1 MAVTAGLGLTAMLLV
16 GVGPVGAA
24 PGDLDTTFSSDGK
37 VTTDIGTTDAGRAV
51 AIQSDGKIVVAG
63 FAQISGTYEFAVV
76 RYGTDGTL
84 DSSFSSDGIAT
95 IDVSSGHDY
104 AYAIAIQSDGMIV
117 VGGVT
122 GVGGANTEFGVARLT
137 SSGVLDTGF
146 STDGKIEFG
155 VGAGDDVLTGL
166 AIASD
171 GDIVAVGYG
180 SNGSNFDFAVARLTS
195 AGVLDTA
202 FDSDGKVLVPVGS
215 GADYG
220 HAVAIASDGDILV
233 AGTSH
238 NGSDDD
244 VAVVRLTSA
253 GALDTAFDSDGKVT
267 VAIGSAADGARAVA
281 IASDGDILVA
291 GTSHNGSNEDMAVV
305 RLTSAGALDTAF
317 DSDGRVTVA
326 IGSGDDEARG
336 IALLADGGIVI
347 VGESDNGSNDDIA
360 VVRLTSAGAL
370 DTTVSGDGKATV
382 AVGSGADVG
391 HSVAISASSQVV
403 VAGTSAGGDDDV
415 AVVVLTGTGP
425 PGTPSGLGATI
436 GNVQVVLAWTAPA
449 SDGGSS
455 ITGYKVE
462 RSADAG
468 VSWTVLTA
476 STGSATTSYTATG
489 LTNGAAYSFR
499 ISAVNAVGTGTASTT
514 ASATPDVVPGTPTS
528 VATVSGNG
536 VATVSWIAPASN
548 GGTALTGSTV
558 AWTSNALQGMI
569 SGWATVTA
577 ATTSYMATGL
587 VNGATYTFTVSATN
601 ALGTGAASASAAAVP
616 YTRSGAPSNLVA
628 TALAG
633 GQVNLTWSPPGD
645 NGGAG
650 VTGYR
655 IERRVG
661 GGEWAVLVSNTSS
674 TLTSHLAI
682 GLDPAFSY
690 EFQVSA
696 WNAAGMGDL
705 STTSTAVT
713 PVAPTTTTTSTTS
726 TTSTTTTVAPTT
738 TAAPVTTTQPPAT
751 TATTVAPTTTAAPAT
766 TTQPPATTTG
776 TTVVP
781 VTTTVAPSATT
792 AVPSTTAAP
801 PTIATT
807 TLSPARGMVPP
818 RPVYIG

>member
-1 MAVTAGLGLTAMLLV
+1 MAVMAGLGLTAMLLV
-16 GVGPVGAA
+16 GVAPVGAA
-24 PGDLDTTFSSDGK
+24 PGDLDTTFSTDGK

-63 FAQISGTYEFAVV
+63 FAQVSGTYEFAVV

-95 IDVSSGHDY
+95 IDVSSGHDL
-104 AYAIAIQSDGMIV
+104 AYAIAIQTDGMIV
-117 VGGVT
+117 IGGAT
-122 GVGGANTEFGVARLT
+122 GVGGANTEFGLVRLT

-180 SNGSNFDFAVARLTS
+180 SNGSNFDLAVARLTS

-202 FDSDGKVLVPVGS
+202 FDTDGKVLVPVGA

-220 HAVAIASDGDILV
+220 HAVAIASDGDIVV
-233 AGTSH
+233 AGAAH

-267 VAIGSAADGARAVA
+267 VAVGSGDDVGHAVA
-281 IASDGDILVA
+281 IASDGDIVVA

-305 RLTSAGALDTAF
+305 RLTGAGALDTAF
-317 DSDGRVTVA
+317 DSDGHVTVA
-326 IGSGDDEARG
+326 VGSGDDEARG

-347 VGESDNGSNDDIA
+347 AGESSNGSNDDVA
-360 VVRLTSAGAL
+360 VARLTAAGAM
-370 DTTVSGDGKATV
+370 DTAFSTDGKVTV
-382 AVGSGADVG
+382 AVGSGADAG
-391 HSVAISASSQVV
+391 YAVAISSSSQVV
-403 VAGTSAGGDDDV
+403 VAGTSAGSDDDV

-425 PGTPSGLGATI
+425 PDTPSGLAATA
-436 GNVQVVLAWTAPA
+436 GNVQVTLAWTAPT

-462 RSADAG
+462 RSTDAG
-468 VSWTVLTA
+468 VTWTVLTA
-476 STGSATTSYTATG
+476 STGSSSTSYTATG
-489 LTNGAAYSFR
+489 LTNGSAYAFR
-499 ISAVNAVGTGTASTT
+499 VSAVNAVGTGTASAT
-514 ASATPDVVPGTPTS
+514 ASATPDVVPGAPTS
-528 VATVSGNG
+528 VATTSTHAE
-536 VATVSWIAPASN
+536 ATVSWVAPASN
-548 GGTALTGSTV
+548 GGTAVTGFTV
-558 AWTSNALQGMI
+558 AWTSNAVQGMT
-569 SGWATVTA
+569 SGSAMATA
-577 ATTSYMATGL
+577 GTTSYRLTGL
-587 VNGATYTFTVSATN
+587 VNGVTYAFTVTATN
-601 ALGTGAASASAAAVP
+601 AAGNGAASTSVAAVP
-616 YTRSGAPSNLVA
+616 YTGAGSPSNLVA
-628 TALAG
+628 NALAG

-650 VTGYR
+650 LTGYR
-655 IERRVG
+655 IERRVE

-682 GLDPAFSY
+682 GLDPTISY

-696 WNAAGMGDL
+696 WNAAGMGAL
-705 STTSTAVT
+705 SAPSTAVS
-713 PVAPTTTTTSTTS
+713 PVAPTTTTTT
-726 TTSTTTTVAPTT
+726 TTTTVAPSTT
-738 TAAPVTTTQPPAT
+738 TTTTSPSAT
-751 TATTVAPTTTAAPAT
+751 TVAPSTTTTTTSPSATTVAPSTATTTTSPSATTVAPSTATTVAP
-766 TTQPPATTTG
+766 PP
-776 TTVVP
+776 V
-781 VTTTVAPSATT
+781 
-792 AVPSTTAAP
+792 
-801 PTIATT
+801 T

>member
-1 MAVTAGLGLTAMLLV
+1 MAVMAGLGLTAMLLV
-16 GVGPVGAA
+16 GVAPVGAA
-24 PGDLDTTFSSDGK
+24 PGDLDTTFSTDGK

-63 FAQISGTYEFAVV
+63 FAQVSGTYEFAVV

-95 IDVSSGHDY
+95 IDVSSGHDL
-104 AYAIAIQSDGMIV
+104 AYAIAIQTDGMIV
-117 VGGVT
+117 IGGAT
-122 GVGGANTEFGVARLT
+122 GVGGANTEFGLVRLT

-180 SNGSNFDFAVARLTS
+180 SNGSNFDLAVARLTS

-202 FDSDGKVLVPVGS
+202 FDTDGKVLVPVGA

-220 HAVAIASDGDILV
+220 HAVAIASDGDIVV
-233 AGTSH
+233 AGAAH

-267 VAIGSAADGARAVA
+267 VAVGSGDDVGHAVA
-281 IASDGDILVA
+281 IASDGDIVVA

-305 RLTSAGALDTAF
+305 RLTGAGALDTAF
-317 DSDGRVTVA
+317 DSDGHVTVA
-326 IGSGDDEARG
+326 VGSGDDEARG

-347 VGESDNGSNDDIA
+347 AGESSNGSNDDVA
-360 VVRLTSAGAL
+360 VARLTAAGAM
-370 DTTVSGDGKATV
+370 DTAFSTDGKVTV
-382 AVGSGADVG
+382 AVGSGADAG
-391 HSVAISASSQVV
+391 YAVAISSSSQVV
-403 VAGTSAGGDDDV
+403 VAGTSAGSDDDV

-425 PGTPSGLGATI
+425 PDTPSGLAATA
-436 GNVQVVLAWTAPA
+436 GNVQVTLAWTAPT

-462 RSADAG
+462 RSTDAG
-468 VSWTVLTA
+468 VTWTVLTA
-476 STGSATTSYTATG
+476 STGSSSTSYTATG
-489 LTNGAAYSFR
+489 LTNGSAYAFR
-499 ISAVNAVGTGTASTT
+499 VSAVNAVGTGTASAT
-514 ASATPDVVPGTPTS
+514 ASATPDVVPGAPTS
-528 VATVSGNG
+528 VATTSTHAE
-536 VATVSWIAPASN
+536 ATVSWVAPASN
-548 GGTALTGSTV
+548 GGTAVTGFTV
-558 AWTSNALQGMI
+558 AWTSNAVQGMT
-569 SGWATVTA
+569 SGSAMATA
-577 ATTSYMATGL
+577 GTTSYRLTGL
-587 VNGATYTFTVSATN
+587 VNGVTYAFTVTATN
-601 ALGTGAASASAAAVP
+601 AAGNGAASASVAAVP
-616 YTRSGAPSNLVA
+616 YTGAGSPSNLVA
-628 TALAG
+628 NALAG

-650 VTGYR
+650 LTGYR
-655 IERRVG
+655 IERRVE

-682 GLDPAFSY
+682 GLDPTISY

-696 WNAAGMGDL
+696 WNAAGMGAL
-705 STTSTAVT
+705 SAPSTAVS
-713 PVAPTTTTTSTTS
+713 PVAPTTTTTTTTTTVAPSTTTTTTTTTTVAPS
-726 TTSTTTTVAPTT
+726 TTTTTTSPSATTVAPSTTTTTTSPSATTVAPSTTTTTTSPSATTVAPSTTTTVAPP
-738 TAAPVTTTQPPAT
+738 PV
-751 TATTVAPTTTAAPAT
+751 
-766 TTQPPATTTG
+766 
-776 TTVVP
+776 
-781 VTTTVAPSATT
+781 
-792 AVPSTTAAP
+792 
-801 PTIATT
+801 T

>member
-1 MAVTAGLGLTAMLLV
+1 M
-16 GVGPVGAA
+16 
-24 PGDLDTTFSSDGK
+24 
-37 VTTDIGTTDAGRAV
+37 
-51 AIQSDGKIVVAG
+51 
-63 FAQISGTYEFAVV
+63 
-76 RYGTDGTL
+76 
-84 DSSFSSDGIAT
+84 
-95 IDVSSGHDY
+95 
-104 AYAIAIQSDGMIV
+104 
-117 VGGVT
+117 
-122 GVGGANTEFGVARLT
+122 
-137 SSGVLDTGF
+137 
-146 STDGKIEFG
+146 
-155 VGAGDDVLTGL
+155 
-166 AIASD
+166 
-171 GDIVAVGYG
+171 
-180 SNGSNFDFAVARLTS
+180 
-195 AGVLDTA
+195 
-202 FDSDGKVLVPVGS
+202 
-215 GADYG
+215 
-220 HAVAIASDGDILV
+220 
-233 AGTSH
+233 
-238 NGSDDD
+238 
-244 VAVVRLTSA
+244 RLTSA
-253 GALDTAFDSDGKVT
+253 GALDTAFDSDGK
-267 VAIGSAADGARAVA
+267 
-281 IASDGDILVA
+281 
-291 GTSHNGSNEDMAVV
+291 
-305 RLTSAGALDTAF
+305 
-317 DSDGRVTVA
+317 VTVA

-347 VGESDNGSNDDIA
+347 AGESGNGSNDDIA

-370 DTTVSGDGKATV
+370 DTTFSGDGKATV

-425 PGTPSGLGATI
+425 AGAPSGLGATI

-449 SDGGSS
+449 SDGGSP

-548 GGTALTGSTV
+548 GGTALTGFTV
-558 AWTSNALQGMI
+558 AWTSNAVQGLI
-569 SGWATVTA
+569 SGWETVTA
-577 ATTSYMATGL
+577 ATTSYGATGL
-587 VNGATYTFTVSATN
+587 VNGTTYTFTVSATN

-713 PVAPTTTTTSTTS
+713 PVAPTTTTSTTS
-726 TTSTTTTVAPTT
+726 TTT

-766 TTQPPATTTG
+766 TTQPPATPTG

-781 VTTTVAPSATT
+781 ATTTT

-801 PTIATT
+801 PTTAMT

>member
-1 MAVTAGLGLTAMLLV
+1 
-16 GVGPVGAA
+16 
-24 PGDLDTTFSSDGK
+24 
-37 VTTDIGTTDAGRAV
+37 
-51 AIQSDGKIVVAG
+51 
-63 FAQISGTYEFAVV
+63 
-76 RYGTDGTL
+76 
-84 DSSFSSDGIAT
+84 
-95 IDVSSGHDY
+95 
-104 AYAIAIQSDGMIV
+104 
-117 VGGVT
+117 
-122 GVGGANTEFGVARLT
+122 VARLT

-317 DSDGRVTVA
+317 DSDGKVTVA

-347 VGESDNGSNDDIA
+347 AGESGNGSNDDIA

-370 DTTVSGDGKATV
+370 DTTFSGDGKATV

-425 PGTPSGLGATI
+425 AGAPSGLGATI

-449 SDGGSS
+449 SDGGSP

-548 GGTALTGSTV
+548 GGTALTGFTV
-558 AWTSNALQGMI
+558 AWTSNAVQGLT

-577 ATTSYMATGL
+577 ATTSYGATGL
-587 VNGATYTFTVSATN
+587 VNGTTYTFTVSATN

-713 PVAPTTTTTSTTS
+713 PVAPTTTTSTTS
-726 TTSTTTTVAPTT
+726 TTT

-766 TTQPPATTTG
+766 TTQPPATPTG

-781 VTTTVAPSATT
+781 ATTTVAPSTTT

-801 PTIATT
+801 PTTAMT

>member
-16 GVGPVGAA
+16 GVGSVGAA

-63 FAQISGTYEFAVV
+63 TASNGSNNDIAVL
-76 RYGTDGTL
+76 RYTSAGVL
-84 DSSFSSDGIAT
+84 DTSFSADGKVVVD
-95 IDVSSGHDY
+95 IDSKDDVGYSV
-104 AYAIAIQSDGMIV
+104 AIQSDGKIV
-117 VGGVT
+117 VA
-122 GVGGANTEFGVARLT
+122 GASATDSFGLSFDFAVIRLT
-137 SSGVLDTGF
+137 TSGSLDSTFGTNGIVTIGF
-146 STDGKIEFG
+146 GFG
-155 VGAGDDVLTGL
+155 SDYATGL

-267 VAIGSAADGARAVA
+267 VAIGS
-281 IASDGDILVA
+281 
-291 GTSHNGSNEDMAVV
+291 
-305 RLTSAGALDTAF
+305 
-317 DSDGRVTVA
+317 
-326 IGSGDDEARG
+326 GDDEARG

-347 VGESDNGSNDDIA
+347 AGESGNGSNDDIA

-370 DTTVSGDGKATV
+370 DTTFSGDGKATV

-449 SDGGSS
+449 SDGGSP

-476 STGSATTSYTATG
+476 STGSATASYTATG

-548 GGTALTGSTV
+548 GGTALTGFTV
-558 AWTSNALQGMI
+558 AWTSNAVQGVA

-682 GLDPAFSY
+682 GLDSAFSY

-751 TATTVAPTTTAAPAT
+751 TFPTAAPTTTAAPVT
-766 TTQPPATTTG
+766 TTLPPATTTG
-776 TTVVP
+776 TTVAP
-781 VTTTVAPSATT
+781 ATTTVTPSTT
-792 AVPSTTAAP
+792 VVPSTTAAP
-801 PTIATT
+801 ATTAMT

>member
-16 GVGPVGAA
+16 GVGSVGAA

-291 GTSHNGSNEDMAVV
+291 GTSHNGSDDDVAVV

-317 DSDGRVTVA
+317 DSDGKVTVA

-347 VGESDNGSNDDIA
+347 AGESGNGSNDDIA

-370 DTTVSGDGKATV
+370 DTTFSGDGKATV

-468 VSWTVLTA
+468 VFWTVLTA

-489 LTNGAAYSFR
+489 LTNGATYSFR

-558 AWTSNALQGMI
+558 AWTSNAVQGVT
-569 SGWATVTA
+569 SGSATVTA

-781 VTTTVAPSATT
+781 ATTTVAPSTTT

>member
-95 IDVSSGHDY
+95 IDVSSGHDR

-317 DSDGRVTVA
+317 DSDGKVTVA

-347 VGESDNGSNDDIA
+347 VGESGNGSNDDIA

-370 DTTVSGDGKATV
+370 DTTFSGDGKATV

-548 GGTALTGSTV
+548 GGTALTGFTV
-558 AWTSNALQGMI
+558 AWTSNAVQGVI

-781 VTTTVAPSATT
+781 ATTTVAPSATT

>member
-16 GVGPVGAA
+16 GVGSVGAA

-63 FAQISGTYEFAVV
+63 TASNGSNNDIAVL
-76 RYGTDGTL
+76 RYTSAGVL
-84 DSSFSSDGIAT
+84 DTSFSADGKVVVD
-95 IDVSSGHDY
+95 IDSKDDVGYSV
-104 AYAIAIQSDGMIV
+104 AIQSDGKIV
-117 VGGVT
+117 VA
-122 GVGGANTEFGVARLT
+122 GASATDSFGLSFDFAVIRLT
-137 SSGVLDTGF
+137 TSGSLDSTFGTNGIVTIGF
-146 STDGKIEFG
+146 GFG
-155 VGAGDDVLTGL
+155 SDYATGL

-202 FDSDGKVLVPVGS
+202 FDTDGKVLVPVGA

-220 HAVAIASDGDILV
+220 HAVALASDGDILV
-233 AGTSH
+233 AGAAH
-238 NGSDDD
+238 NGSNDD

-253 GALDTAFDSDGKVT
+253 GALDTAFDTDGKLT
-267 VAIGSAADGARAVA
+267 VAIGSAADTARAVA

-317 DSDGRVTVA
+317 DSDGKLTVA
-326 IGSGDDEARG
+326 VGSGDDEARG

-347 VGESDNGSNDDIA
+347 AGESSNGSNDDVA
-360 VVRLTSAGAL
+360 VVRMTSAGVL
-370 DTTVSGDGKATV
+370 DTTFSSDGKATV

-391 HSVAISASSQVV
+391 HAVAISASSQIV
-403 VAGTSAGGDDDV
+403 VAGTSAGSDDDV

-425 PGTPSGLGATI
+425 PGTPSGLGATV
-436 GNVQVVLAWTAPA
+436 GNAQVALAWTAPA
-449 SDGGSS
+449 SDGGSP

-468 VSWTVLTA
+468 DTWTVLTA

-489 LTNGAAYSFR
+489 LTNGGAYAFR
-499 ISAVNAVGTGTASTT
+499 ISAVNAVGTGTASAT
-514 ASATPDVVPGTPTS
+514 ASATPDVVPGIPTS

-536 VATVSWIAPASN
+536 EATVSWVAPASN
-548 GGTALTGSTV
+548 GGTALTGFTV
-558 AWTSNALQGMI
+558 AWTSNAVQGVA

-577 ATTSYMATGL
+577 ATTSYGATGL
-587 VNGATYTFTVSATN
+587 VNGATYTFTVTATN
-601 ALGTGAASASAAAVP
+601 TLGTGTASASAAAVP
-616 YTRSGAPSNLVA
+616 YTRAGAPSNLVA
-628 TALAG
+628 TALVG

-674 TLTSHLAI
+674 TTTSHLAI
-682 GLDPAFSY
+682 GLDSAFSH

-696 WNAAGMGDL
+696 WNAAGMGAL

-713 PVAPTTTTTSTTS
+713 PI
-726 TTSTTTTVAPTT
+726 APTT
-738 TAAPVTTTQPPAT
+738 TAAPAT
-751 TATTVAPTTTAAPAT
+751 TTVAPTTTAAPAT
-766 TTQPPATTTG
+766 TTTAVAPATTAAPATTTLPPATTTG
-776 TTVVP
+776 TTVAP
-781 VTTTVAPSATT
+781 ATTTVTPSTT
-792 AVPSTTAAP
+792 VVPSTTAAP
-801 PTIATT
+801 ATTAMT